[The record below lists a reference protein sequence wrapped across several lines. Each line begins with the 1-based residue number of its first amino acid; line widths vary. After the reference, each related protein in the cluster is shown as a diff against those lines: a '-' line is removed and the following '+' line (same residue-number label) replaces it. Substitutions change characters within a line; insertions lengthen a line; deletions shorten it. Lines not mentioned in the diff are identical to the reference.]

1 MIWYFVALLIY
12 IVYVMII
19 VWITQ
24 KEGFMKSYSITKRA
38 LSMIRKLNLN
48 TDDHVSPTNRM
59 VRAYVYGFDEN
70 VSTRNRL
77 QSASVDVELESASNV
92 ESSKEK
98 IEE

>member
-48 TDDHVSPTNRM
+48 TDDHVSPTFPPQIEWYEHMYMALMRM
-59 VRAYVYGFDEN
+59 CQQEIDYKVHP
-70 VSTRNRL
+70 
-77 QSASVDVELESASNV
+77 
-92 ESSKEK
+92 
-98 IEE
+98 